1 MTRLLLLNPNTTEAV
16 TAQLRAR
23 AAVAAPTGGILHAR
37 TATFGAAYIG
47 DEPGAAIAAHAGLDA
62 YARHVDEA
70 GHPDAVLIGCFG
82 DPGLEALRAVAE
94 GTVHGLAEA
103 SMTLAAERGR
113 FAIVTGGVHWPAML
127 RRLVGSLGLESAL
140 AGIVAVERTG
150 GELAADPASALEH
163 LRQACETA
171 RTRHRPDSLVLGGA
185 ALTAFAPA
193 LSAALALPVIDS
205 VEAAVQV
212 AWRSAVRRSGAG
224 TDAPPVPARAPTA
237 VAGTAWTGLS
247 DALQSLLSRSPPG
260 ADGR

>member
-1 MTRLLLLNPNTTEAV
+1 MTRLLLINPNTTEAV
-16 TAQLRAR
+16 TAQLRTR
-23 AAVAAPTGGILHAR
+23 AAGVAPVGSLLHAR
-37 TATFGAAYIG
+37 TAPFGAAYIS

-62 YARHVDEA
+62 YARYVREA

-94 GTVHGLAEA
+94 GAVHGLAEA

-150 GELAADPASALEH
+150 GELAADPASAIEH

-171 RTRHRPDSLVLGGA
+171 LARHRPDSLVLGGA

-193 LSAALALPVIDS
+193 LAAALPLPLIDS
-205 VEAAVQV
+205 VGASVEV
-212 AWRSAVRRSGAG
+212 AWRSAARRAG
-224 TDAPPVPARAPTA
+224 ERPDTPPAPPRTPATDGDP
-237 VAGTAWTGLS
+237 AWTGLS